1 MRLSMKR
8 MILALAVSLAACS
21 PTPEFDV
28 IVAGGTVYD
37 GNGGPGRVL
46 DVGIRA
52 DSIAAVGDLSARS
65 ALERV
70 DAAGLAVAPGFIN
83 MLSWADES
91 LIQDPRGL
99 SDLLQGVTLEVFGE
113 GSSMGPLNAEMVRDM
128 QASQSRILYDVSW
141 TTLGGF
147 LSFLEERGVSPNVAS
162 FVGAATVRE
171 HVLGGESRA
180 PTAEELA
187 RMQDLVRGAMEEG
200 AVGVGSSLIY
210 TPGLYASTDEL
221 IALARIAA
229 EYDGLYI
236 SHLRNESDRLEE
248 AVEEHLRITRE
259 AGIRSEI
266 YHLKAAGQEN
276 WPRLERVLG
285 RIEEAR
291 GEGLEV
297 GADIYTYT
305 AGATGLD
312 AAMPP
317 WVREGGFGS
326 WRERLLDPAVRAR
339 VAGEMRA
346 KPDGWENLYRAAGAG
361 GTLLV
366 GFRQDS
372 LRHLIGRTLADIAL
386 ERGTTPEEV
395 AMDLVVADS
404 SRVST
409 IYFLMSEENV
419 VRKIATPWITFCS
432 DASAPAPEEPF
443 VLSSAHPRAYGN
455 FARLLGR
462 YVRDEGVI
470 PLGEAVRRLTSLP
483 ARNLRIARRG
493 RIAPGYFADV
503 VVFDPGTITDNA
515 TFEDPH
521 RLASGMRDVWVN
533 GAAAVR
539 DGAHT
544 GRTSGRFVKRSTD
557 ETGSTEPQTP

>member
-1 MRLSMKR
+1 MRPT
-8 MILALAVSLAACS
+8 ILLLAAWLAACS
-21 PTPEFDV
+21 APPQFDT
-28 IVAGGTVYD
+28 IIAGGTVYD
-37 GNGGPGRVL
+37 GLGGP
-46 DVGIRA
+46 GIRA
-52 DSIAAVGDLSARS
+52 DVGIAGDSVAAVGDLSDRS
-65 ALERV
+65 ARERV
-70 DAAGLAVAPGFIN
+70 DAAGLAVAPGFVN

-99 SDLLQGVTLEVFGE
+99 SDLVQGVTLEVFGE
-113 GSSMGPLNAEMVRDM
+113 GSSMGPLNPRMIQDLV
-128 QASQSRILYDVSW
+128 ASQNRIRYDVSW
-141 TTLGGF
+141 TTLGGY

-162 FVGAATVRE
+162 FVGAGTIRE
-171 HVLGGESRA
+171 YVLGDETRE
-180 PTAEELA
+180 PTGDELA
-187 RMQDLVRGAMEEG
+187 RMRDLVRAAMEEG

-210 TPGLYASTDEL
+210 TPGLYASTAEL
-221 IALARIAA
+221 VALAAVAA

-236 SHLRNESDRLEE
+236 SHIRNESDLLEE

-266 YHLKAAGQEN
+266 YHLKAAGRDN
-276 WPRLERVLG
+276 WQRLERVIA

-291 GEGLEV
+291 AEGLEV

-317 WVREGGFGS
+317 WVREGGFGA
-326 WRERLLDPAVRAR
+326 WRDRLQDPALRAR
-339 VAGEMRA
+339 AARDMRSA
-346 KPDGWENLYRAAGAG
+346 PDGWENLYRAAGAE

-372 LRHLIGRTLADIAL
+372 LRHLIGRTLADVAL
-386 ERGTTPEEV
+386 ERGVSPEEA

-419 VRKIATPWITFCS
+419 ARKIATPWVTFGS
-432 DASAPAPEEPF
+432 DAAALAPEEPF
-443 VLSSAHPRAYGN
+443 TLSSAHPRAYGN

-462 YVRDEGVI
+462 YVREEGLI
-470 PLGEAVRRLTSLP
+470 PLGEAVHRLTDLP
-483 ARNLRIARRG
+483 SRNLRIARRG
-493 RIAPGYFADV
+493 RLAPGYFADV
-503 VVFDPGTITDNA
+503 VIFDPETVADRA
-515 TFEDPH
+515 TYEEPH
-521 RLASGMRDVWVN
+521 RLSMGVRDVWVN
-533 GAAAVR
+533 GVATVR

-544 GRTSGRFVKRSTD
+544 GATAGRFARRA
-557 ETGSTEPQTP
+557 TPRKP